1 MDTLVG
7 ETGAPWTDAEIEAT
21 VATYFQMLRTQELG
35 QALNKAEHNRR
46 LQTRIPARSRAAIE
60 FKHANISAVLMEV
73 YDAPP
78 LRGYLPRFNYQS
90 DLVIPVGLA
99 LAADRVLDE
108 AALRNVQ
115 SVVETPLLD
124 SYDAFVVD
132 APSRTGR
139 KVREPRK
146 DWSSVLP
153 VKRDYLQREALN
165 RSLGFAGEHL
175 VMEYE
180 ARRLHNLGARTLAER
195 IEHVSQTRGD
205 GLGHDVL
212 SFETDGRERFIE
224 VKTTAYLAETPFFIS
239 PNEAAFSDAHAEQF
253 HLYRV
258 FDFRQ
263 TPRMFMLPGAVSTH
277 SRLDPVSYR
286 ATLLAR

>member
-1 MDTLVG
+1 MDIVEG
-7 ETGAPWTDAEIEAT
+7 ETGSPWTDAEIEAT

-46 LQTRIPARSRAAIE
+46 LQARIPARSRGAIE

-90 DLVIPVGLA
+90 DLVIPVGHA

-115 SVVETPLLD
+115 SAVETPLLD

-139 KVREPRK
+139 RSASRRRIGPASCR
-146 DWSSVLP
+146 SSATTCSA
-153 VKRDYLQREALN
+153 KRSIAPSAL
-165 RSLGFAGEHL
+165 
-175 VMEYE
+175 
-180 ARRLHNLGARTLAER
+180 
-195 IEHVSQTRGD
+195 
-205 GLGHDVL
+205 
-212 SFETDGRERFIE
+212 
-224 VKTTAYLAETPFFIS
+224 
-239 PNEAAFSDAHAEQF
+239 
-253 HLYRV
+253 
-258 FDFRQ
+258 
-263 TPRMFMLPGAVSTH
+263 
-277 SRLDPVSYR
+277 R
-286 ATLLAR
+286 ANTS